1 MRRKM
6 AGEATGEARMEW
18 KEESRGAE
26 GRKGWWWVRRKE
38 KTRKGGGDFDC
49 LLLLVSFGFGWRPSA
64 ASQRDGP
71 VVQMDFDV
79 SSASS
84 LITSWAPVPRRRR
97 RLRGGLP
104 PPPLGGRQP
113 RRVHGPGRLL
123 LLHAPLRVLL
133 QHHARLAASPSGD
146 FLLAAD
152 DKGRALYANLRRRAV
167 LHRVSFKG
175 APSAISFSPD
185 GELIAVAVGKVVQIW
200 RSPAFRREFFPFHL
214 LRTFPG
220 FAAGVTAFDWS
231 PDSAFLL
238 ASCKD
243 LTARI
248 LPVKKGLGGK
258 PFLFLGHRA
267 ALVGAFFA
275 TDKKTGSV
283 NGAYTISKDGAI
295 FTWNLVQGNDAS
307 PPPSPGTPEAG
318 VGAE

>member
-1 MRRKM
+1 MMERRDEASAM
-6 AGEATGEARMEW
+6 TGGRGERDGGHGEASTTA
-18 KEESRGAE
+18 SRRTSSGAPY
-26 GRKGWWWVRRKE
+26 R
-38 KTRKGGGDFDC
+38 GGDAVFAGDSPV
-49 LLLLVSFGFGWRPSA
+49 LLSAVGNRVASTDLA
-64 ASQRDGP
+64 AS
-71 VVQMDFDV
+71 
-79 SSASS
+79 SSFTLPFESS
-84 LITSWAPVPRRRR
+84 SNIT
-97 RLRGGLP
+97 
-104 PPPLGGRQP
+104 
-113 RRVHGPGRLL
+113 
-123 LLHAPLRVLL
+123 
-133 QHHARLAASPSGD
+133 RLAASPSGD

-275 TDKKTGSV
+275 TDNKTGSV

-307 PPPSPGTPEAG
+307 PPPSPGTPEQQRDPWNWMHLA
-318 VGAE
+318 